1 MLYLKML
8 HHKLKVNMSDFDKQ
22 ANDSMAH
29 HYGGIYPPSED
40 KDKPIELF
48 QTEEF
53 VKVCEV
59 LGLLEPTIN
68 EINEDMWTLQQ
79 QTELNDRRW

>member
-1 MLYLKML
+1 MNSEMMKNM
-8 HHKLKVNMSDFDKQ
+8 KVSR
-22 ANDSMAH
+22 
-29 HYGGIYPPSED
+29 
-40 KDKPIELF
+40 KPIELF
-48 QTEEF
+48 PTDEF
-53 VKVCEV
+53 EKVCEE

>member
-1 MLYLKML
+1 M
-8 HHKLKVNMSDFDKQ
+8 N
-22 ANDSMAH
+22 
-29 HYGGIYPPSED
+29 SEMM
-40 KDKPIELF
+40 KKYEGKPIELF
-48 QTEEF
+48 PTDEF
-53 VKVCEV
+53 VKVCEE

>member
-1 MLYLKML
+1 
-8 HHKLKVNMSDFDKQ
+8 MSDFNKQ

-29 HYGGIYPPSED
+29 HYGGIYTPSED
-40 KDKPIELF
+40 KDKPLELF
-48 QTEEF
+48 QIEEF
-53 VKVCEV
+53 VKVCEE

-79 QTELNDRRW
+79 QTELNDRR

>member
-1 MLYLKML
+1 
-8 HHKLKVNMSDFDKQ
+8 MSDFNKQ

-48 QTEEF
+48 PTDEF
-53 VKVCEV
+53 VKVCEE

-68 EINEDMWTLQQ
+68 EISEDMWTLQQ
-79 QTELNDRRW
+79 QTEFDDRRW